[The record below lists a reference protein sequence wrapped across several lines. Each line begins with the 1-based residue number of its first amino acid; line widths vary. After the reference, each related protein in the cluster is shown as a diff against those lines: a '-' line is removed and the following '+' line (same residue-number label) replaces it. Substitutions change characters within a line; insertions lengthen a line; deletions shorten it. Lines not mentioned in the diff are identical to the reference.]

1 MEELFNKPPH
11 DNTHTA
17 CGTPNPPWWCNEDQP
32 AASIDAFI
40 MAGLLIAMI
49 YGMLTIKYK

>member
-1 MEELFNKPPH
+1 MEEFFEKPPH

-32 AASIDAFI
+32 AASIDGYLIIAF
-40 MAGLLIAMI
+40 LIGIII
-49 YGMLTIKYK
+49 YRFK